1 MTSSSSRAVGG
12 TRGASDTGGAHCG
25 ACPPWGRVCAPPLV
39 VPGATTSDDALV
51 ATTVYRDT
59 NAQGPLLGE
68 KVNNPSE
75 WFGPFANDVADNRV
89 TTSLSGVFDTSVV
102 GPSGPVELDPAWRG
116 NRGRVF
122 HFDPAFEGHFGTPL
136 SVYGQPQGLS
146 LDGDLPLLSSVGPY
160 R

>member
-1 MTSSSSRAVGG
+1 LLPRRHTRRVGHWGGPLRCVPSPG
-12 TRGASDTGGAHCG
+12 TNLRNN
-25 ACPPWGRVCAPPLV
+25 PLV
-39 VPGATTSDDALV
+39 VPGAPTSDHALV

-75 WFGPFANDVADNRV
+75 WFGPFANDVAENRV
-89 TTSLSGVFDTSVV
+89 VTSLAGVFDTTVL
-102 GPSGPVELDPAWRG
+102 GPSGPVELDPTWRG

-122 HFDPAFEGHFGTPL
+122 HFDPAFDGHFGTPL
-136 SVYGQPQGLS
+136 SLYGQPQGLS
-146 LDGDLPLLSSVGPY
+146 LDGDVPLLSSVGPY